1 MAKLVRW
8 NPFQEM
14 LRMRDT
20 MDRFFEEPWFE
31 SAPAFSGWMTVPLD
45 VSETDEAFRVKVSIP
60 GVNPDDLEITY
71 RDHLLTIKGEI
82 QEVTEEEEGRY
93 HMRERRYG
101 AFSRTVSLPSAID
114 DSRIEATYEAG
125 VLTLRLPKSEEA
137 KPKRIT
143 VRSRNGKK
151 VIEG

>member
-1 MAKLVRW
+1 
-8 NPFQEM
+8 
-14 LRMRDT
+14 
-20 MDRFFEEPWFE
+20 
-31 SAPAFSGWMTVPLD
+31 
-45 VSETDEAFRVKVSIP
+45 
-60 GVNPDDLEITY
+60 
-71 RDHLLTIKGEI
+71 
-82 QEVTEEEEGRY
+82 
-93 HMRERRYG
+93 MRERRYG